1 MLKQKQRPCSA
12 CRGWREDDDGNSKHK
27 RVWGETAWPSAFG
40 CLLPRGAL
48 QAGHGPGRDPGW
60 APGISRRGHPHII
73 PLALGRAR
81 GSRSLPHIQ
90 PQSLATPA
98 RFEVAWPRSQAL
110 SCPWDLWLPPAPCL
124 RSCWLLSLIQTLQDH
139 IWAAAVTR
147 LGKKGACGCYLG
159 GREIKGTGA
168 AAPHRGNVFMSTN
181 SNQRTG
187 AVCFISARGS
197 PFIWVRDVLRGSF
210 GGHRVARVPASLP
223 RLHQHLD
230 GSVRPPAA
238 RCAAPCR
245 VPCRSQHQQQS

>member
-1 MLKQKQRPCSA
+1 MTM
-12 CRGWREDDDGNSKHK
+12 
-27 RVWGETAWPSAFG
+27 ETASTKGFGEKRLGPVPSGVCFLEGLCRLGVALAG
-40 CLLPRGAL
+40 ILAGLLAS
-48 QAGHGPGRDPGW
+48 PGGDV
-60 APGISRRGHPHII
+60 
-73 PLALGRAR
+73 LALALRRAR
-81 GSRSLPHIQ
+81 GSRSLPHVQ

-98 RFEVAWPRSQAL
+98 RFEAVWPRSQAL

-147 LGKKGACGCYLG
+147 LSKKGACGCYLG

-181 SNQRTG
+181 SNQRMG

-210 GGHRVARVPASLP
+210 RGHRVAWVPASPP

-238 RCAAPCR
+238 RRAAPCR